1 MKLVIVICH
10 VCFFLSAA
18 IGFSSREY
26 TVTESDEFV
35 QLLLFKR
42 GQLRKEVELHY
53 VTELVY
59 QSHGMSNTSS
69 LHTQDIFKDLL

>member
-1 MKLVIVICH
+1 M
-10 VCFFLSAA
+10 
-18 IGFSSREY
+18 
-26 TVTESDEFV
+26 TESDEFV

-53 VTELVY
+53 VTELVH

-69 LHTQDIFKDLL
+69 LHTQGYFQKLIVASLDHIIGVYGNPQAIESRR